1 MNNMYVKSKKKVA
14 APPPKSK
21 KKMLIWLSS
30 SIMAAAVM
38 TYGTYFLFFKPSLKD
53 APPVKSD
60 KKQIAGYLASDK
72 FSQLSMD
79 DKKTYVGQLS
89 DGQPW
94 QVMRAPDIPK
104 DEQAKL
110 RENIEPVFQEM
121 QKERMDKFFKMSP
134 EDQQKD
140 IEKTVEQMK
149 QRRAAQQAQGGQGGQ
164 GGRPGGQPGGQGGGQ
179 PQGPPPGGGGGGG
192 RNSPQRQMA
201 RYETTSP
208 VTRAQQVEYRKM
220 VQQQMQKTVATP
232 AK

>member
-1 MNNMYVKSKKKVA
+1 MNNMYVKSRKKVA

-30 SIMAAAVM
+30 SIMAVAVIA
-38 TYGTYFLFFKPSLKD
+38 YGTYFLFFKPSLKD

-134 EDQQKD
+134 EEQQKEL
-140 IEKTVEQMK
+140 EKIVAQMK
-149 QRRAAQQAQGGQGGQ
+149 ERRAAQQAQGGQGG
-164 GGRPGGQPGGQGGGQ
+164 RPGGQGGGQ
-179 PQGPPPGGGGGGG
+179 QGGPPPGGGG

-208 VTRAQQVEYRKM
+208 VTRAQQVVFRQM
-220 VQQQMQKTVATP
+220 MQQQMQQTP
-232 AK
+232 AKK

>member
-1 MNNMYVKSKKKVA
+1 MYVKSKKKVA

-30 SIMAAAVM
+30 SIIAVAVIA
-38 TYGTYFLFFKPSLKD
+38 YGTYFFFFKPSLKD

-72 FSQLSMD
+72 FGQLSMD
-79 DKKTYVGQLS
+79 DKKTYVKQLS

-134 EDQQKD
+134 EEQQKEL
-140 IEKTVEQMK
+140 EKIVAQMK
-149 QRRAAQQAQGGQGGQ
+149 ERRAAQQAQGGGQGGQ
-164 GGRPGGQPGGQGGGQ
+164 GGPGGQGGQG
-179 PQGPPPGGGGGGG
+179 GPPGGGGG

-208 VTRAQQVEYRKM
+208 VTRAQQVEFRKM
-220 VQQQMQKTVATP
+220 MQQQMQQPP
-232 AK
+232 AKK

>member
-1 MNNMYVKSKKKVA
+1 MNNMYAKSRKKVA

-30 SIMAAAVM
+30 SIMAVAVIA
-38 TYGTYFLFFKPSLKD
+38 YGTYFLFFKPSLKD

-72 FSQLSMD
+72 FGQLSMD
-79 DKKTYVGQLS
+79 DKKTYVKQLS

-134 EDQQKD
+134 EEQQKEL
-140 IEKTVEQMK
+140 EKIVEQMK
-149 QRRAAQQAQGGQGGQ
+149 ERRAAQQAQGG
-164 GGRPGGQPGGQGGGQ
+164 RPGGQGGGQ
-179 PQGPPPGGGGGGG
+179 QGGPPPGGGG

-208 VTRAQQVEYRKM
+208 VTRAQQVAFRQM
-220 VQQQMQKTVATP
+220 VQQQMQQTTV
-232 AK
+232 KK

>member
-1 MNNMYVKSKKKVA
+1 MNNMYVKSRKKVA
-14 APPPKSK
+14 VPPPKSK
-21 KKMLIWLSS
+21 KKMLIWLSG
-30 SIMAAAVM
+30 SIMAVAVI

-72 FSQLSMD
+72 FGQLSMD
-79 DKKTYVGQLS
+79 DKKTYVKQLS

-121 QKERMDKFFKMSP
+121 QKERLDKFFKMSK
-134 EDQQKD
+134 EDQQKEL
-140 IEKTVEQMK
+140 EKIVEQMK
-149 QRRAAQQAQGGQGGQ
+149 ERRAAQQAQGG
-164 GGRPGGQPGGQGGGQ
+164 RPGGQGGGQ
-179 PQGPPPGGGGGGG
+179 QGPPPGGGGGG

-208 VTRAQQVEYRKM
+208 VTRAQQVEFRKM
-220 VQQQMQKTVATP
+220 MQQQMQQTTV
-232 AK
+232 KK